1 MSYVVFLNW
10 FVQFNCKS
18 FWFCSRGKKMKEK
31 KIKWLKPK
39 LEELDGDET
48 KGQCVS
54 GSTNVD
60 LCVAGTLGPGAG
72 SCGGGST
79 FS

>member
-1 MSYVVFLNW
+1 
-10 FVQFNCKS
+10 
-18 FWFCSRGKKMKEK
+18 MKEK